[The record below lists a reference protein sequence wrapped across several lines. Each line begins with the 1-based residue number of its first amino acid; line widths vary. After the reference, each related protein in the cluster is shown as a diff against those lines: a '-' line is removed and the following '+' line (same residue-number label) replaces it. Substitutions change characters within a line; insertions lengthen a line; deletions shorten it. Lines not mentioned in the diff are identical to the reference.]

1 MDGIRKTSK
10 ANGLKSPMHDKE
22 AKGIL
27 DFWFSD
33 NVRPLWFNST
43 PELDT
48 EIRERYQN
56 LWRQAQQG
64 MLDSWLDDAESALA
78 FIILLDQMP
87 LNMFRGLPE
96 SFQTEQQAIKAT
108 YIALEKGYAEQLPKS
123 RLAFLLIPLMH
134 SENLYDQQKSVELF
148 KHYGLMENLQFAQH
162 HQKIVER
169 FGRFPHRNAIL
180 GRLSTSEEE
189 TYLASDEAFKG

>member
-1 MDGIRKTSK
+1 
-10 ANGLKSPMHDKE
+10 MHDKE